1 MTDREEKRY
10 DLFIGKLKN
19 GGYNFLEY
27 AFKHWDGFK
36 GLVWYELEFLTEEML
51 DERWDNYDWEDLR
64 REAVHAWGT
73 ELGLDDWVD
82 NVERWDGKESILD
95 NSYWY
100 KGWVEN
106 VMKEASERDGVEYEY
121 TDCIWWWRHFS
132 KEYNVNT
139 EDYEWYIPENL
150 ELLQKLYKE
159 YEEK

>member
-51 DERWDNYDWEDLR
+51 DERWDNCDWEDLR
-64 REAVHAWGT
+64 REAVHAWKT
-73 ELGLDDWVD
+73 ELGLDDWV
-82 NVERWDGKESILD
+82 NNIERWDGRQSILD
-95 NSYWY
+95 DSYCSY
-100 KGWVEN
+100 DCVNEA
-106 VMKEASERDGVEYEY
+106 MEMASERDEVEYEY
-121 TDCIWWWRHFS
+121 TDCSWWRRCFDGTS
-132 KEYNVNT
+132 IKE
-139 EDYEWYIPENL
+139 DSYEWYIPENL

>member
-27 AFKHWDGFK
+27 AFKHWDFK
-36 GLVWYELEFLTEEML
+36 GLVWYELEFLTEGML

-64 REAVHAWGT
+64 RETVHAWRT

-82 NVERWDGKESILD
+82 NVERWDGRQSILD
-95 NSYWY
+95 DSYCSY
-100 KGWVEN
+100 DCVNEAMG
-106 VMKEASERDGVEYEY
+106 MASERDEVEYEY
-121 TDCIWWWRHFS
+121 TDCSWWWRCFDETS
-132 KEYNVNT
+132 IKE
-139 EDYEWYIPENL
+139 DSYEWYIPENL